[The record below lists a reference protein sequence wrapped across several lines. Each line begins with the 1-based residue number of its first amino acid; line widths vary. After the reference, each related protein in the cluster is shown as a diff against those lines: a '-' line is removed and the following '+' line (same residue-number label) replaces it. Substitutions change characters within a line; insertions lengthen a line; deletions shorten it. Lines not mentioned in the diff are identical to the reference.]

1 MGRLDEMGRYT
12 RLINVAGDKCVKN
25 KIRILVLVCSV
36 RRHNR
41 QNGSED

>member
-25 KIRILVLVCSV
+25 KIRILVVQYSLFC
-36 RRHNR
+36 
-41 QNGSED
+41 QKIE